1 MLDKLQAIEDKY
13 LDLEAKISDPD
24 IIADQKEWQKCTKA
38 HAKLTDIVAVF
49 REYRDLMKA
58 KADAE
63 EIIAAG
69 DDKELTEMA
78 YDELKELK
86 LQLLDYEERLTILLL
101 PSDPNDDKD
110 VIVEIRGGA
119 GGDEAA
125 LFAGVLFRMYTR
137 YAETRGWRTE
147 ILDANPT
154 ELGGFKEVVF
164 QISGDG
170 VYGRMKFES
179 GVHRVQRV
187 PETESQGRVHTST
200 VTVAVLPEAEDV
212 DVDINPADLR
222 VDTYR
227 AGGAG
232 GQYVNKTESAVRITH
247 LPTGIVAQCQDEKS
261 QLKNREK
268 CMRVLRARILEQAQ
282 EQQRAATAQDRK
294 SQVGTGDRSERIRT
308 YNYPQGRVTDHR
320 IGLTLHK
327 LDIVLNGEMDEL
339 LDALLTAKQ
348 SEQLQQVK

>member
-1 MLDKLQAIEDKY
+1 MLDKLQALEDKY

-24 IIADQKEWQKCTKA
+24 VIANQNEWQKCTKA
-38 HAKLTDIVAVF
+38 HAKLTDIVTCY
-49 REYRDLMKA
+49 REYREVMKS
-58 KADAE
+58 KSEAE
-63 EIIAAG
+63 EILNHG
-69 DDKELTEMA
+69 DDKELCEMA
-78 YDELKELK
+78 QEELKELK
-86 LQLLDYEERLTILLL
+86 PQIEAYEERLTILLL

-137 YAETRGWRTE
+137 YAETMGWRTE
-147 ILDANPT
+147 ILDSNPT

-164 QISGDG
+164 QISGNG
-170 VYGRMKFES
+170 VYGRMKYES

-200 VTVAVLPEAEDV
+200 VTVAVLPEAEEV

-268 CMRVLRARILEQAQ
+268 CMRVLRARILEVA
-282 EQQRAATAQDRK
+282 EEEQRAATAEDRK

-327 LDIVLNGEMDEL
+327 LESVLNGDLNEVLE
-339 LDALLTAKQ
+339 ALLTAKQ